1 MLMLKILINVV
12 LLSSKQKSKD
22 NMSSTLGFR
31 QQVDTQREI
40 RLILKEGFIKR
51 DQKTERNFN
60 SIFFYIVSLTSH
72 LIAPDRQNNC
82 CLPASGPLPKLK
94 QTSFSLILLDL
105 VLSTSLILYCLS
117 FPLQTKRKDQE
128 NPHGGRRKSD

>member
-1 MLMLKILINVV
+1 
-12 LLSSKQKSKD
+12 
-22 NMSSTLGFR
+22 MSSTLGFR